1 MLWYNVIIN
10 LCARL
15 FFATI
20 LFSLLCRTSVIRN
33 TINTLAKNNLSKLK
47 FIAIFVA
54 FSLVDAFFGA
64 QLVTRCINNQLVFV
78 MVSGLIG
85 GPIVGTATGLISSIL
100 AFFLVPYAPFSYHYI
115 LVILIGLIAG
125 FFANWLQKQ
134 HAIYAD
140 ASILGL
146 MFTFFYIV
154 INISFNTTTLPNSYT
169 VEDLL
174 FPILFSYSIG
184 AGAFMGIL
192 EDFYN
197 QQEKIRRLYNQLEQK
212 IK

>member
-64 QLVTRCINNQLVFV
+64 QLVTRCINNQL
-78 MVSGLIG
+78 
-85 GPIVGTATGLISSIL
+85 A
-100 AFFLVPYAPFSYHYI
+100 SY
-115 LVILIGLIAG
+115 
-125 FFANWLQKQ
+125 N
-134 HAIYAD
+134 
-140 ASILGL
+140 
-146 MFTFFYIV
+146 IV
-154 INISFNTTTLPNSYT
+154 I
-169 VEDLL
+169 
-174 FPILFSYSIG
+174 
-184 AGAFMGIL
+184 A
-192 EDFYN
+192 
-197 QQEKIRRLYNQLEQK
+197 
-212 IK
+212 

>member
-54 FSLVDAFFGA
+54 FSLVDAFFGV
-64 QLVTRCINNQLVFV
+64 QLVTRCINNQLAFV

-100 AFFLVPYAPFSYHYI
+100 AFFLYLMLRFHI
-115 LVILIGLIAG
+115 T
-125 FFANWLQKQ
+125 
-134 HAIYAD
+134 IYW
-140 ASILGL
+140 
-146 MFTFFYIV
+146 
-154 INISFNTTTLPNSYT
+154 
-169 VEDLL
+169 
-174 FPILFSYSIG
+174 
-184 AGAFMGIL
+184 
-192 EDFYN
+192 
-197 QQEKIRRLYNQLEQK
+197 
-212 IK
+212 